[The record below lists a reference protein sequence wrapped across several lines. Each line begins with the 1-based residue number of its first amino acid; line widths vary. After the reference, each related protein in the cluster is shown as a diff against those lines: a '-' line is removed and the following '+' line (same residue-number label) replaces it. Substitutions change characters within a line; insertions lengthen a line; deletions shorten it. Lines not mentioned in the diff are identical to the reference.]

1 MSAYSLSSR
10 VQIRTRSWVEIK
22 GCWAIAATGPA
33 RIMKVKMSEKN
44 TLPLFIHKSV
54 MTLVEENYGRP
65 VTSQNA
71 EPW

>member
-1 MSAYSLSSR
+1 
-10 VQIRTRSWVEIK
+10 
-22 GCWAIAATGPA
+22 
-33 RIMKVKMSEKN
+33 MKVKMSEKN